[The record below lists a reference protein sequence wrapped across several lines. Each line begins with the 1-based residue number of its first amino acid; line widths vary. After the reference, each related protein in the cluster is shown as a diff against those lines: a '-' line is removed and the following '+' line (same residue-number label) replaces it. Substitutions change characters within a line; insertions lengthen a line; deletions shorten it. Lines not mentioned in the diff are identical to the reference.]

1 MAFQFVPLCWN
12 FVYCLHH
19 CVKLIV
25 IFMVNFLPHLTALFV
40 TFAVLLTKIVWN
52 IFTGCLSFSV
62 SCIPL
67 LYAIIAYC
75 KCFLPL
81 FNDLTNALLNKCVC
95 FKGFVRKVM
104 SVIMLWSH
112 YMSQRARTSWDWWS
126 WKLAYASAVARS
138 ATIWRVSRHF
148 RETHFHFPCKPQC
161 STHWNK
167 GMPSS
172 FVWNH
177 AHCVLWHQGARPPW
191 NCTIWH
197 NHQRQILRGSAQE
210 TQTKASLCPA
220 WHHGD
225 WKLHLDNAPAHT
237 TFLVTR
243 FLVDSKVPTVPQ
255 PPYSPDVAPADS
267 FVFVLKTSHER
278 KSKRLA
284 PGF

>member
-1 MAFQFVPLCWN
+1 M
-12 FVYCLHH
+12 
-19 CVKLIV
+19 
-25 IFMVNFLPHLTALFV
+25 LF
-40 TFAVLLTKIVWN
+40 FWLQLYEILLRGVWV
-52 IFTGCLSFSV
+52 CA

-81 FNDLTNALLNKCVC
+81 FNDLTNALLYECVC

-126 WKLAYASAVARS
+126 RKLAYASAVALS
-138 ATIWRVSRHF
+138 ATTWRVSRRF

-161 STHWNK
+161 STRLKK
-167 GMPSS
+167 GLPS
-172 FVWNH
+172 
-177 AHCVLWHQGARPPW
+177 VLCETTLIVFFDIKDRPPW
-191 NCTIWH
+191 VCAIWH

-210 TQTKASLCPA
+210 TQTKASLHPA
-220 WHHGD
+220 WHRGD
-225 WKLHLDNAPAHT
+225 RKLHLGNAPAHT
-237 TFLVTR
+237 ACPVTR

-255 PPYSPDVAPADS
+255 PPYSPDVTPAD
-267 FVFVLKTSHER
+267 FFDFCAWKLPWKDIILGQLA
-278 KSKRLA
+278 KSERLA